1 MNYKS
6 TILFF
11 LLIAFTYVGTNGQS
25 REAQDTTRAV
35 LLNAAREVIQAT
47 PNCALITLDA
57 QGRARVR
64 AMDAFLPDENWVVWL
79 ATRPKSRKVA
89 QIKRDPR
96 VTLYYFD
103 HTNPGYVMIY
113 GQADLVENTQER
125 PKRWK
130 EGWEEFYPNPREDL
144 LLIKVTPQWMEV
156 LSPRHE
162 ILGDSVSWQPQSVQ
176 FE

>member
-1 MNYKS
+1 MDC
-6 TILFF
+6 
-11 LLIAFTYVGTNGQS
+11 NGQS
-25 REAQDTTRAV
+25 PGAQDSSHVV
-35 LLNAAREVIQAT
+35 LLSVAREVIQAT
-47 PNCALITLDA
+47 PNCALITLDGE
-57 QGRARVR
+57 GRARVR

-89 QIKRDPR
+89 QINEDPR

-113 GQADLVENTQER
+113 GQAELVENAQQKNEH
-125 PKRWK
+125 WK
-130 EGWEEFYPNPREDL
+130 EGWEEFYPNPKEDL

-156 LSPRHE
+156 LSTKHQ
-162 ILGDSVSWQPQSVQ
+162 ILGDSVTWQPKSVQ